1 VAFLSAFFSS
11 KIIKTMPFEKA
22 YDLMTSLMEEAYDPK
37 VKEWLD
43 LGSLDVVEVQAEAVD
58 YFDGFHGVL
67 YFFAG
72 GLQRDTTPI
81 ICYINRLN
89 RIADILFRSCWDI
102 HVSLVNHLLSV
113 EMRLPVTCSKIAAKK
128 EAIEEMKECLR
139 STLVKSD
146 NVDLDHCDTE
156 AVEVLSAA
164 DLVPEWGAKKPRG
177 KKVSLRPL
185 VPRIYWKFLSIL

>member
-1 VAFLSAFFSS
+1 MCIFSRK
-11 KIIKTMPFEKA
+11 KIIAMPFEEA
-22 YDLMTSLMEEAYDPK
+22 YHFMTSLMPEAYDSEI
-37 VKEWLD
+37 KERLGLD
-43 LGSLDVVEVQAEAVD
+43 ELGVAEVQAEAVD

-67 YFFAG
+67 YFFAS

-81 ICYINRLN
+81 ISYINRLH
-89 RIADILFRSCWDI
+89 RIADMLFRSCWDI

-113 EMRLPVTCSKIAAKK
+113 EMILPVTCSKIAAKK
-128 EAIEEMKECLR
+128 QVVEEMKERLR

-156 AVEVLSAA
+156 GVEVLSAA

-185 VPRIYWKFLSIL
+185 VPRIYWKFLSIV